1 MEPRSIRSDR
11 AGARRCYTLRV
22 GKGARVL
29 GSWLGASPGVFALA
43 LLGLLDCAPVPR
55 AAPRAPAA
63 LASAPTAAP
72 SLAPSAAPQ
81 APAPVPLF
89 DASSITLWLDDP
101 RLADAKESRDK
112 GRLLEAAAK
121 VDAVRVALAEG
132 HAERAPLAFVS
143 GLLRREGGDPLGAAR
158 AFDACADARSAGV
171 EHPLA
176 GHAQA
181 LAADLYERS
190 GKHGEA
196 IARAE
201 KVLARAEASSVTSDA
216 RRVLADAL
224 ASTGKLDQA
233 KPHYEAYLAE
243 QTSERASF
251 DETQARLRYAKHL
264 LAKPSEEHALRAL
277 EVVRKAA
284 RSGAQEARALE
295 AQALATLPLAKR
307 RELGTAQESE
317 ALARARAAASSAKT
331 AREALRL
338 VGPLVTSTAP
348 SIACDAGKV
357 KADALTS
364 LKRKVEAAD
373 ALTAALPRC
382 AGVESEPLLLFAAG
396 KALAAAG
403 KHAEAQKRFAELEAR
418 HRSHRLADD
427 ARMRGAR
434 AVAMQGDVAK
444 ARAMVL
450 AMPDD
455 YPAGD
460 VVGDALFDL
469 ALGHLEKGDFAAAL
483 PALEKGKA
491 LRRERAYHAA
501 GRFRYWLGRALLETG
516 RAKDGLAE
524 LGAVLEE
531 HPVSFYMALAYS
543 RLRAID
549 EPAARESLKKL
560 RERDRQATFV
570 IARVPEMQSPAFVR
584 AVELVR
590 AGDATLAKRELDRL
604 GLSSGKAPREIG
616 YAAALL
622 LGKLGAKES
631 HGVLRAATMP
641 GKPVEPD
648 PRAGLVDWLEH
659 YPEGSF
665 RAAWEVAYP
674 RPYREL
680 VEREAQKAGIPVALA
695 FAIMREESAF
705 EPRAVSPSKA
715 YGLMQLIVP
724 TARAM
729 SKSTGAGIKTDPESL
744 KKPENNVPL
753 GCAYLG
759 VLRRKFADNPLLAI
773 PGYNA
778 GGGAPDK
785 WVSERPS
792 DDFDLFVER
801 IPYEETRFYTKRVLG
816 SMLAYELLYGDDT
829 TSEALRIPSAA
840 SPVAKTKAL
849 AAAAR

>member
-1 MEPRSIRSDR
+1 VGVRSR
-11 AGARRCYTLRV
+11 A
-22 GKGARVL
+22 L
-29 GSWLGASPGVFALA
+29 GSLLGASPGVVALA

-55 AAPRAPAA
+55 APARAA
-63 LASAPTAAP
+63 LPTASVVAP
-72 SLAPSAAPQ
+72 VATAAPSAAP
-81 APAPVPLF
+81 AAAAPVPTF
-89 DASSITLWLDDP
+89 DVGAVTLWLDDP
-101 RLADAKESRDK
+101 RLADARESRDK
-112 GRLLEAAAK
+112 GRLLEAASK

-132 HAERAPLAFVS
+132 HADRAPLAFLS
-143 GLLRREGGDPLGAAR
+143 GLLRRDGGDPLGAAR
-158 AFDACADARSAGV
+158 AFDACADARAAGV

-176 GHAQA
+176 EHAQA
-181 LAADLYERS
+181 LAAELYERS
-190 GKHGEA
+190 GKHAEA

-201 KVLARAEASSVTSDA
+201 KVLARSEASSVTSDA
-216 RRVLADAL
+216 RRTLADAL
-224 ASTGKLDQA
+224 VGAGKLDLA
-233 KPHYEAYLAE
+233 KPHYDAYLAE
-243 QTSERASF
+243 QTSERPSF
-251 DETQARLRYAKHL
+251 DEAQTRLRYARHL
-264 LAKPSEEHALRAL
+264 LARPSEAHALRAL
-277 EVVRKAA
+277 EVVRKVV
-284 RSGAQEARALE
+284 RAGTKEGRDLE
-295 AQALATLPLAKR
+295 SQALATLPLPKR

-317 ALARARAAASSAKT
+317 SLARARAASSSAKT

-338 VGPLVTSTAP
+338 VAPLLASTAP
-348 SIACDAGKV
+348 SVACDAGKV
-357 KADALTS
+357 KADALTT
-364 LKRKVEAAD
+364 LKRKAEAAD
-373 ALTAALPRC
+373 ALTAALPKC
-382 AGVESEPLLLFAAG
+382 VGVESEPVLLFAAG

-403 KHAEAQKRFAELEAR
+403 RHGEAERRFAELEAR
-418 HRSHRLADD
+418 HKTHRLADD

-434 AVAMQGDVAK
+434 AVAVQGDMAK

-450 AMPDD
+450 AMPVD
-455 YPAGD
+455 YPQGD

-469 ALGHLEKGDFAAAL
+469 ALMHLEKGDFAGAL
-483 PALEKGKA
+483 PALEKGKT

-501 GRFRYWLGRALLETG
+501 GRFRYWLGRALVETG
-516 RAKDGLAE
+516 RAREGLAE
-524 LGAVLEE
+524 LSAVLEE

-543 RLRAID
+543 RLRAKD
-549 EPAARESLKKL
+549 EPLARETLKKL
-560 RERDRQATFV
+560 RERDKQATFS

-584 AVELVR
+584 VIELVR
-590 AGDATLAKRELDRL
+590 VGDAALAKRELDRL
-604 GLSSGKAPREIG
+604 GVSSGKAPRELG
-616 YAAALL
+616 YAGALL
-622 LGKLGAKES
+622 LGKLGPKES

-641 GKPVEPD
+641 GKVAEPD

-659 YPEGSF
+659 YPDGSF

-674 RPYREL
+674 RPHREL
-680 VEREAQKAGIPVALA
+680 VEREAQRAGIPAALA

-729 SKSTGAGIKTDPESL
+729 AKSTGLGLKTDPESL
-744 KKPENNVPL
+744 KRPENNVPL

-801 IPYEETRFYTKRVLG
+801 IPYDETRLYTKRVLG
-816 SMLAYELLYGDDT
+816 SMLAYELLYGDEGS
-829 TSEALRIPSAA
+829 SEALRVPHAA
-840 SPVAKTKAL
+840 SPVAKTRAL